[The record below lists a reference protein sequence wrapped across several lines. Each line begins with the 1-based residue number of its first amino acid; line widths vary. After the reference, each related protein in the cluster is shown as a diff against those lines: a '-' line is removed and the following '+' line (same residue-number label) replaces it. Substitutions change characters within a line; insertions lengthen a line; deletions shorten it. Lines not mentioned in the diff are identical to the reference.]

1 MGIGWTPDLER
12 AMQHRV
18 LSNCVWIILIFV
30 LGACSSRA
38 VPDNGTFPRR
48 VLLTN
53 DNGID
58 DAGIVELARAFA
70 SEPGV
75 EVVVVAATSDRS
87 GTSNFLGAT
96 GTGRYR
102 VERRDL
108 GPGIEAWALDG
119 YPADCVIFA
128 ITGPLRERLPDVVVS
143 GINGGPNLADDW
155 FGSGTIG
162 AARTAAY
169 FGIPSVA
176 VSGLDDSDAAA
187 VAAVTAW
194 VVRFVRSPIVA
205 SLEPPEYLTVS
216 FPVANP
222 ARIQGIR
229 VVERARGLM
238 DGRSHRIEGDD
249 SAAVWGIEIT
259 TNADLAGAG
268 TDVAAMAAGEIAIV
282 PMRVNEYDSD
292 LAARLQRRQSLI
304 PAWAAAD
311 SGAPT
316 NDLVCDGRL
325 GVTISDAA
333 DPDGREWGAR
343 IDAVHGSVAVAAGLR
358 AGDVVTTFNGTAL
371 ESEPGDPED
380 PDDRFMRLLRAL
392 PCGSAVV
399 LELVRDGQPDTAR
412 FLWDSVR
419 N

>member
-1 MGIGWTPDLER
+1 MR
-12 AMQHRV
+12 HRV
-18 LSNCVWIILIFV
+18 RSNCIWIVLVLV

-38 VPDNGTFPRR
+38 VPDNGAFPRR
-48 VLLTN
+48 VLVTN

-58 DAGIVELARAFA
+58 DVKLVELARAFA
-70 SEPGV
+70 ADPGV
-75 EVVVVAATSDRS
+75 EVIVVAATHDRS
-87 GTSNFLGAT
+87 GSSNFMGAT
-96 GTGRYR
+96 GTGRYT

-128 ITGPLRERLPDVVVS
+128 LTGPLRERLPDVVVS

-169 FGIPSVA
+169 FGIPSIA
-176 VSGLDDSDAAA
+176 VSGLDDSDPAA
-187 VAAVTAW
+187 VAAVTSW
-194 VVRFVRSPIVA
+194 LVRFVRSRIVA
-205 SLEPPEYLTVS
+205 SLEAPEYLTIS

-222 ARIQGIR
+222 ARIQGAR
-229 VVERARGLM
+229 FVERARGLI

-249 SAAVWGIEIT
+249 SVAVWGIETT
-259 TNADLAGAG
+259 TNAGLAGAG

-282 PMRVNEYDSD
+282 PMRVDEYDSD
-292 LAARLQRRQSLI
+292 LAARLQRRQGLI
-304 PAWAAAD
+304 PAWTAAD
-311 SGAPT
+311 SGAHT

-333 DPDGREWGAR
+333 DPDGRDWGAR
-343 IDAVHGSVAVAAGLR
+343 IDAVHGSVADAAGLR
-358 AGDVVTTFNGTAL
+358 VGDVVTTFNGSAL
-371 ESEPGDPED
+371 ASEPGDPVD
-380 PDDRFMRLLRAL
+380 PDDRFIRLLRAL
-392 PCGSAVV
+392 PCGSSVV
-399 LELVRDGQPDTAR
+399 LELVRDGEPVTAR
-412 FLWDSVR
+412 FIWDAKR